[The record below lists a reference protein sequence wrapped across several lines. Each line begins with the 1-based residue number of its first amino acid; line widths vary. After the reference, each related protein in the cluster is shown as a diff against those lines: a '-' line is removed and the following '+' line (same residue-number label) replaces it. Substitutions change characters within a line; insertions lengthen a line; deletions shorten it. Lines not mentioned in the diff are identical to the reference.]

1 MIDGAHRWPVE
12 GGHCSVDI
20 RGGRI
25 AGMCFEFSRL
35 ADPDSSAW
43 ERLYAKFNPAPI
55 LVKVKA
61 TVQTSMGVTNR
72 AWIECEQ
79 LRFSEVVPLVFTTSQ
94 ANAGAEH
101 YIRTAGVA
109 AAAAAPVAARFFELR
124 NMAQHLRWSGLAT
137 DLSERDRDFCR
148 WLEEVRVEPLT
159 KPRNKFTGWGD
170 PSDYSR
176 PYGIVSGSSFED
188 DGGYGYPPQWK
199 KWTTSS

>member
-20 RGGRI
+20 RGGRV
-25 AGMCFEFSRL
+25 ADMFFEFSRL
-35 ADPDSSAW
+35 ADPDSSGW
-43 ERLYAKFNPAPI
+43 ERRYAKFNPAPI
-55 LVKVKA
+55 RVDIKA
-61 TVQTSMGVTNR
+61 AVQNSMGLTTR

-79 LRFSEVVPLVFTTSQ
+79 LRISEVVQLIFTTSQ
-94 ANAGAEH
+94 SLAAAEH
-101 YIRTAGVA
+101 YIRTAAVA
-109 AAAAAPVAARFFELR
+109 AAAAAPVAARFFDLR
-124 NMAQHLRWSGLAT
+124 NMARNLRWAGET
-137 DLSERDRDFCR
+137 VDLSERDRDFCR

-159 KPRNKFTGWGD
+159 KPRSKFTGWGD

-176 PYGIVSGSSFED
+176 PYGIVSGPSFED